1 MNIETSK
8 VTKQNGVFFV
18 EDIEDMLIRV
28 DEQQVRKIMEET
40 QDVEEKEVVVLL
52 ATIKENGIIQ
62 TRNSSRVYEKVD
74 ADVASIGII
83 KLLNYFSIN
92 NLISIFEEMKYYQIK
107 DVLEYGDP
115 VEMLHNL
122 L

>member
-74 ADVASIGII
+74 ADVASISII

-92 NLISIFEEMKYYQIK
+92 NLISMFEEMKYYQIK